1 MNIFLFAETLEK
13 LSKKE
18 EQCSSL
24 TTESESLRSQLAG
37 EDIYTAFYNVKCFV
51 SRTQVMYLKPTNK
64 LTLSSLRT
72 GKEVE
77 GCR

>member
-51 SRTQVMYLKPTNK
+51 SRTHVLKAYKQTHPVFTQDWK
-64 LTLSSLRT
+64 GS
-72 GKEVE
+72 
-77 GCR
+77 